1 MARRMHGCHHAHHRF
16 YIYHHDLFRYG
27 GCYLLIILQNIII
40 LAILL
45 FIYIVG
51 IFLCSNKKEVYV
63 YHGLITIIV
72 IGFSS
77 YVYYAVA

>member
-1 MARRMHGCHHAHHRF
+1 MIIF
-16 YIYHHDLFRYG
+16 QN
-27 GCYLLIILQNIII
+27 LLIMTILFA
-40 LAILL
+40 L
-45 FIYIVG
+45 YIFG

-63 YHGLITIIV
+63 YHGLLTIVI